1 MFIGD
6 VGQIWRGR
14 PEDIGNVVY
23 NIRTQRDNYKVE
35 PEYAKASFGEVGT
48 KGKGCA
54 AYGDGWNHIRVISRN
69 YTGMVSDYSD
79 SISDLEIEVIVLVVL
94 ILLECVE

>member
-6 VGQIWRGR
+6 VGNVWRGR
-14 PEDIGNVVY
+14 PGDIGNVVY
-23 NIRTQRDNYKVE
+23 NMRTQRDNYGVE
-35 PEYAKASFGEVGT
+35 PEYAKVSFGGDGT

-79 SISDLEIEVIVLVVL
+79 SISDSEIEVIVLVVL
-94 ILLECVE
+94 VLLGCVE